1 MSFLLLIRP
10 LLSWGFLVVQLAN
23 NLLVIQETWVQ
34 SLGQED
40 PLEKE
45 MATGHVTWYRITE
58 SLNGITESL
67 TMSFLL
73 LVWLFFF
80 YLGQVN

>member
-45 MATGHVTWYRITE
+45 MATGHVNWYIITE

-80 YLGQVN
+80 YIGQVN